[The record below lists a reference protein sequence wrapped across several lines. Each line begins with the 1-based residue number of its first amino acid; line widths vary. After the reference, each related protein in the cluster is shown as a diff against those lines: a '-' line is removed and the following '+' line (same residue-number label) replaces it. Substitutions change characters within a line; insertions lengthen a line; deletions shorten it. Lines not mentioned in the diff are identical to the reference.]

1 MNEDTRESPVETS
14 LFWLSSRYYSPELC
28 RFISPDDIEYLNP
41 QTVNGLNLYCYC
53 YNNPINYIDPSGHIA
68 FWLACGLVLGAIGL
82 IGGGTYA
89 GIKSYEAGNTG
100 WDLVGDI
107 ALGAVVGG
115 AAGFAAGALLGA
127 GASILLTGSAG
138 SAVGVVFNGA
148 KGLAWAYSLGGPGA
162 ALGYCMNNIYSWWY
176 GSSMLGYFPDGNGF
190 SGPTQNITL
199 QPGTIIQR
207 FGGTGSNFVAPYY
220 TDPFSLSLPYY
231 QLPNMYNPNLYV
243 VNQPINVIAGQAAP

>member
-1 MNEDTRESPVETS
+1 M
-14 LFWLSSRYYSPELC
+14 
-28 RFISPDDIEYLNP
+28 
-41 QTVNGLNLYCYC
+41 
-53 YNNPINYIDPSGHIA
+53 
-68 FWLACGLVLGAIGL
+68 
-82 IGGGTYA
+82 
-89 GIKSYEAGNTG
+89 
-100 WDLVGDI
+100 
-107 ALGAVVGG
+107 VGG
-115 AAGFAAGALLGA
+115 AVGFAAGALLGA

-138 SAVGVVFNGA
+138 SAVGAVFNGA

-176 GSSMLGYFPDGNGF
+176 GSSMLGYFPDSNGF

-243 VNQPINVIAGQAAP
+243 VNQPINVLAGQAAPWFGQYGGGTQYVLPEIIRQLLESGAISPF